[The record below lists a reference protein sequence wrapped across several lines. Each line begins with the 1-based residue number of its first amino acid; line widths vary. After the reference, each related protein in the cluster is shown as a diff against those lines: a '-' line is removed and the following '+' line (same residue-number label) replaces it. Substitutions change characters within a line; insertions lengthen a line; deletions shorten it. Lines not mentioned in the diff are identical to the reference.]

1 MARFLAAIG
10 AALLAVPAHAMDEDA
25 SQCLLKPS
33 VMRYLHAVEDQ
44 IMDAWGLPPDGLAN
58 HEVVV
63 RLRLQGDGS
72 LAHYKVVSWTNR
84 RLATSVAAALLI
96 AAPFEPVP
104 AGSEC
109 LIGRPI
115 LTTFR
120 NPAD

>member
-1 MARFLAAIG
+1 MVLRLAVLSAVLLAAP
-10 AALLAVPAHAMDEDA
+10 ALAMDGDA
-25 SQCLLKPS
+25 SQCLMKPS
-33 VMRYLHAVEDQ
+33 VMRYLHAVEDE

-109 LIGRPI
+109 LVGISI

>member
-1 MARFLAAIG
+1 MTRLLAALG
-10 AALLAVPAHAMDEDA
+10 AALLALPAQALDEDA
-25 SQCLLKPS
+25 SQCLMKPT
-33 VMRYLHAVEDQ
+33 VVRYLHAVEDQ

-63 RLRLQGDGS
+63 RLRLESDGS
-72 LAHYKVVSWTNR
+72 LAHYKVISWTSQ
-84 RLATSVAAALLI
+84 RLATSVAAALMV
-96 AAPFEPVP
+96 AAPFGPVP

-109 LIGRPI
+109 LVGIPI

>member
-1 MARFLAAIG
+1 MLRLAVLG
-10 AALLAVPAHAMDEDA
+10 ALLLGAPALAIDEDA
-25 SQCLLKPS
+25 SGCLLKPD
-33 VMRYLHAVEDQ
+33 VMRYLHAVEDR
-44 IMDAWGLPPDGLAN
+44 IMDAWGLPLDGLAN
-58 HEVVV
+58 QEVVV
-63 RLRLQGDGS
+63 RLRLEGDGS

-84 RLATSVAAALLI
+84 RLAYSVALALRA
-96 AAPFEPVP
+96 AAPFQPIP

>member
-1 MARFLAAIG
+1 MAALG
-10 AALLAVPAHAMDEDA
+10 AVLLAVPAQAMDEDA

-33 VMRYLHAVEDQ
+33 VMRYLHAVEDR
-44 IMDAWGLPPDGLAN
+44 IMDEWSLPLDGLAN
-58 HEVVV
+58 REVVV
-63 RLRLQGDGS
+63 RLRLEADGS
-72 LAHYKVVSWTNR
+72 LAHYKVVSWTSR
-84 RLATSVAAALLI
+84 RLAYSVALALQI
-96 AAPFEPVP
+96 AAPFQPIP